1 MNIPEEYDWSESLD
15 CAVTLCDNEGTVLY
29 QNARSRQVNGDVR
42 GRSLI
47 PCHNERS
54 RGIIARL
61 LAEGGKNVYT
71 IEKRGVRKLIYQ
83 TVWRRAGEVCRA
95 GRVLD
100 GDSRRNAPLRAE
112 LTPPL
117 LRLHPHGISS
127 RSKKFRNIVV

>member
-54 RGIIARL
+54 RGII
-61 LAEGGKNVYT
+61 KNVYT

-83 TVWRRAGEVCRA
+83 TVWRRAGEVC
-95 GRVLD
+95 GLVEF
-100 GDSRRNAPLRAE
+100 SMEIPAE
-112 LTPPL
+112 M
-117 LRLHPHGISS
+117 PHYV
-127 RSKKFRNIVV
+127 RS